1 MVQGGTYIAVFHLPK
16 RQRIRVGSL
25 GSFWFERGVYFYA
38 GSAKRNLTARIERH
52 GRKDKP
58 LRWHMD
64 YLSVHA
70 EMIGAMLVP
79 EGRVPECELAAELL
93 RLYEQAAP
101 GFGSSD
107 CRCRGHLFY
116 AASLWQV
123 QKEDHA
129 RPGNELPHFSGMRT

>member
-16 RQRIRVGSL
+16 RQRIRVGRL

-38 GSAKRNLTARIERH
+38 GSARRNLLARMERH

-58 LRWHMD
+58 LRWHID

-70 EMIGAMLVP
+70 GMTGAMLVP

-93 RLYEQAAP
+93 RLYEQAVP

-116 AASLWQV
+116 VASL
-123 QKEDHA
+123 
-129 RPGNELPHFSGMRT
+129 

>member
-16 RQRIRVGSL
+16 RQRIRVGRL

-38 GSAKRNLTARIERH
+38 GSAKRNLAARIERH
-52 GRKDKP
+52 SRKAKP
-58 LRWHMD
+58 LRWHID
-64 YLSVHA
+64 YLSVRA

-79 EGRVPECELAAELL
+79 ERRVPECELAAELL
-93 RLYEQAAP
+93 RLYERAVP

-116 AASLWQV
+116 AASL
-123 QKEDHA
+123 
-129 RPGNELPHFSGMRT
+129 